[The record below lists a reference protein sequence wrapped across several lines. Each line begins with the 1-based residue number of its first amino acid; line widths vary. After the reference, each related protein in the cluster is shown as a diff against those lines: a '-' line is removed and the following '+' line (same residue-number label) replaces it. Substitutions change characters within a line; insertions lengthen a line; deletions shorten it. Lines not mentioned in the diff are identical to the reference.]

1 MEMIGDA
8 LLLPGAYLVGSVP
21 SGYLLV
27 RVFRGMDVRQH
38 GSHNVGAINVFRVG
52 GVKLG
57 TLTLLADIGKAM
69 GMVLVSGALTR
80 QPWIIAGTA
89 LAVLLG
95 HAYSVWFYLK
105 ERRFSEGK
113 SVASSL
119 GVLTALVILGELPW
133 PVVVIP
139 LCVWGAVLLL
149 PRLLTGRW
157 WYISAATMSAIV
169 AVPIVTLTCRPAAAY
184 QLLSLLLCTLVLA
197 RHKNNIRRLIAG
209 TEPRLGR
216 A

>member
-1 MEMIGDA
+1 MGDA
-8 LLLPGAYLVGSVP
+8 LLLPGAYLVGSIP

-27 RVFRGMDVRQH
+27 RAFRGLDVRKH

-57 TLTLLADIGKAM
+57 VLTLLADIGKAM
-69 GMVLVSGALTR
+69 LVVLVAGALTD

-89 LAVLLG
+89 LAVLVG
-95 HAYSVWFYLK
+95 HAYSMWFLLK

-113 SVASSL
+113 SVASTL
-119 GVLTALVILGELPW
+119 GALIGLVVIGELPW

-139 LCVWGAVLLL
+139 LGVWGAGLLL

-157 WYISAATMSAIV
+157 WWISPATMAAAASVPAI
-169 AVPIVTLTCRPAAAY
+169 TLLLRPAAPY
-184 QLLSLLLCTLVLA
+184 QILAVLMCALILV

-209 TEPRLGR
+209 TEPKLGR